1 MNTLSF
7 RVTNTQRQVGGG
19 TTKAKNYARQLFGG
33 KTKTS
38 MDEYRRLARE
48 AASGLILHP
57 KEDDGLS
64 TPVGSD

>member
-1 MNTLSF
+1 V
-7 RVTNTQRQVGGG
+7 R
-19 TTKAKNYARQLFGG
+19 ALFGG

-57 KEDDGLS
+57 KEDDELAE
-64 TPVGSD
+64 